1 MEPEPCLAAADLE
14 TSVQEARCKLYAA
27 RSRRVPPGLD
37 DKILTGWNGLMIRAM
52 AAGARVLGDARYRAA
67 AARAADFLLGTL
79 RREDGRLLR
88 TFREGRA
95 HLDAVL
101 EDYACL
107 AEGLRGLEALLADRE
122 FELDGV
128 AEPDRG
134 TTVREELLMLQGHN
148 SYHLGQIVMLRQE
161 LGAWPPP
168 RGGNTW

>member
-1 MEPEPCLAAADLE
+1 MNERQALQHQLYGVNSHLHVLHALE
-14 TSVQEARCKLYAA
+14 
-27 RSRRVPPGLD
+27 GLD
-37 DKILTGWNGLMIRAM
+37 HRV
-52 AAGARVLGDARYRAA
+52 AGARV
-67 AARAADFLLGTL
+67 
-79 RREDGRLLR
+79 
-88 TFREGRA
+88 GRA
-95 HLDAVL
+95 PHTIFQILHHMVYWQDIALARMRGERPATPASAALGWMTPAAPEDASDW
-101 EDYACL
+101 EAAIACL